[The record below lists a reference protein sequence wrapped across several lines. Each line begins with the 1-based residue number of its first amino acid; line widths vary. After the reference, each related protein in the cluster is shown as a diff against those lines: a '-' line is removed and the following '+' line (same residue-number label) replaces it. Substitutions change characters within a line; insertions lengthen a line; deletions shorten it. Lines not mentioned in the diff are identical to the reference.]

1 MTNEEIIKK
10 IAENDGNITKA
21 AAKRAFKCTFD
32 TIAEELKNGGK
43 VTIPGF
49 GTFSCS
55 DVKEHK
61 GKNPQTGEE
70 MTIPAHIAPKFKASS
85 SLKSAVNKK

>member
-10 IAENDGNITKA
+10 ITENDESLSKA

-55 DVKEHK
+55 NVKERK
-61 GKNPQTGEE
+61 GRNLQTGEE

-85 SLKSAVNKK
+85 SLKSAVNEK